1 MNVIISGTGGRGV
14 STFLD
19 ELLTQSAGNGTN
31 WSSLDNATFI
41 ILLKVS
47 ANRYIF
53 PNLSY
58 FRWLVSLNS
67 SFYHD
72 CVCNK
77 YDTPL
82 FSTFYDPIFIFP
94 DNLGAEISDVL
105 LVETIPGMGRYICN
119 CKVQN

>member
-47 ANRYIF
+47 ANRYTF

-67 SFYHD
+67 SFTMIA
-72 CVCNK
+72 CAINMIRPCF
-77 YDTPL
+77 PL
-82 FSTFYDPIFIFP
+82 
-94 DNLGAEISDVL
+94 VL
-105 LVETIPGMGRYICN
+105 
-119 CKVQN
+119 